1 MLSKGPFQKS
11 HILCLLCKECVKLER
26 QWTKEKVAGLITNG
40 LSGRMAVKRQKGN
53 WVRKRLKYATLDG
66 LQRDNTV
73 STASLK
79 QRISVH
85 FSYLFG
91 DVHQTVI
98 TISKTSGFPNTHAS
112 EVKLYPDR
120 KTYKHTKTPLKQ
132 RGCHIVYIKLAVTAE
147 PLSISGTS
155 FSKCRCLLYGSM
167 DVTEEQ

>member
-1 MLSKGPFQKS
+1 MK
-11 HILCLLCKECVKLER
+11 KLER
-26 QWTKEKVAGLITNG
+26 QRTKEKVAGLNTNG
-40 LSGRMAVKRQKGN
+40 LSGRMAVKRPFISKGN

-66 LQRDNTV
+66 RQRDNTV

-98 TISKTSGFPNTHAS
+98 TISKTSGFSNTHAS

-120 KTYKHTKTPLKQ
+120 KTYNLVMYWPPQSPEQNTIEAMWLPHRLHEA
-132 RGCHIVYIKLAVTAE
+132 GCYSRTLEHFRY
-147 PLSISGTS
+147 
-155 FSKCRCLLYGSM
+155 
-167 DVTEEQ
+167 